1 MSNNINLEVNKM
13 HHTSRNSNVGF
24 PVWGTIVGDLNK
36 QEDLMKLLS
45 TLRKED
51 LKRVRL
57 VSNSKMGKDMRFY
70 SSLHAA
76 VHAAKEGDLILIW
89 EGVYNESVTI
99 NKDDLTLKAL
109 SSVAEHRGVQVTGQ
123 LAISACNVSLE
134 GIEVTGKTTI
144 ATTGGKTV
152 MNNMY
157 LKGNTHITGQ
167 GEIYMEKSQVN
178 NLDIQTLLY
187 ANVYLA
193 NCISTQGHSWAINSL
208 TSTLTIEKC
217 NYISLEHNA
226 GEVMVFG
233 SWFVAPH
240 RDSYVIRSTAEAGKL
255 FVFNS
260 SARSKDAIRG
270 KVNKTGA
277 CDYQFSTFN
286 FNREDSVLTGKE
298 IDPDFYITDYYTK
311 DELDYLL
318 NLKVDQTVFEQ
329 FQADNTGVIDALKEE
344 VNTRIDDEVEEL
356 NETIRTLEEKVD
368 ANQSASD
375 QRISDLDEKVESYK
389 EATDQSIADLD
400 SKVDVNK
407 DATDQNIADLDTK
420 VETYKESTDQ
430 SIADLENKVD
440 ANKDAAEQGLSVLET
455 KVESYKELTD
465 ASITDLGARVDSNK
479 TETDQ
484 SISSLDDKVED
495 YKEEIQTEISDLVVK
510 AKAYKDSNDQ
520 AVANLNDKVDTN
532 REEIDQSVAA
542 LNNKVENY
550 KENINTRIT
559 DFVEKAK
566 IYQQSNDKAVADLD
580 DKVDANKIACDQEM
594 NDFKAETAGN
604 FQNVQAEID
613 SLEARKVPYFD
624 DKRILLDN
632 HRNLLGLR
640 TDGEGV
646 NLAMVSQ
653 WDVAD
658 FGSATLPLNLNASE
672 RPTVQLAGQSGDDAE
687 KIAFLKDVDAVQE
700 VVEEMKEIAANLV
713 HIEFEQVDELPVEGR
728 SNIIYLVPHQSV
740 NDRIDYYFEY
750 VWLESTA
757 KYASIGTTEIDLSGY
772 YTKEES
778 DILFSELNI
787 NIDEAIQDLSDNK
800 QDKLIAGDNILI
812 DGRKISAIDTIYDDS
827 EVKGSIA
834 ALKEEVDKKADASD
848 VYTKEDVDGKID
860 DVVAGQVDM
869 SLYYKKT
876 ETDELLDEKQAQ
888 LTAGANIKIDENN
901 QISAIDTV
909 YDDSEVKGLIAA
921 LEEEVDKKAD
931 ADTVYTK
938 EDVDGKIDDVV
949 AGQVDMSLYYKKTET
964 DELLDEK
971 QAQLTAG
978 ANIKIDENNQI
989 SAIDTVY
996 DDSEVKGLIAAL
1008 EEEVDKK
1015 ADADTV
1021 YTKEDVDG
1029 KIDDVVA
1036 GQVDMSLYYKK
1047 TETDEL
1053 LDEKQAQL
1061 TAGDNIEIDDDNKIS
1076 AVDTIYD
1083 DTAICEQLEE
1093 VEKETERLQ
1102 EDLESIEE
1110 TLKLKADKES
1120 VYTKTEIDEEL
1131 DTKQNKLVEGHNISL
1146 VQNGDGTVTIN
1157 CNEFNSVKIVTELPE
1172 SGKENVLYL
1181 LIQDGEDTTTIFEK
1195 YVWEEGVW
1203 VSQGDVA
1210 ADVDLDSYYTK
1221 TETDLLLEEKANVGQ
1236 LSNYLGKTE
1245 NAASATK
1252 LVTARTLW
1260 GRSFNGEA
1268 NVNGA
1273 LEEVTTISASGNI
1286 TTSAKFVGNLQGNA
1300 DTATSAT
1307 NATNATNATTAA
1319 SAAKLTTARA
1329 INGVNFNGEGAI
1341 TVPLKF
1347 PSTGITTL
1355 TSLNSVN
1362 IAANYDLRFTASA
1375 NQTLSFAAGTDGAE
1389 CIISIKNSAAATI
1402 TITFPATN
1410 VQTDETSMTIAA
1422 GEIGEISVRYLFDK
1436 FVIKVI

>member
-978 ANIKIDENNQI
+978 
-989 SAIDTVY
+989 
-996 DDSEVKGLIAAL
+996 
-1008 EEEVDKK
+1008 
-1015 ADADTV
+1015 
-1021 YTKEDVDG
+1021 
-1029 KIDDVVA
+1029 
-1036 GQVDMSLYYKK
+1036 
-1047 TETDEL
+1047 
-1053 LDEKQAQL
+1053 
-1061 TAGDNIEIDDDNKIS
+1061 DNIEIDDDNKIS

>member
-827 EVKGSIA
+827 EVKG
-834 ALKEEVDKKADASD
+834 
-848 VYTKEDVDGKID
+848 
-860 DVVAGQVDM
+860 
-869 SLYYKKT
+869 
-876 ETDELLDEKQAQ
+876 
-888 LTAGANIKIDENN
+888 
-901 QISAIDTV
+901 
-909 YDDSEVKGLIAA
+909 LIAA

>member
-559 DFVEKAK
+559 NFVEKAK

-827 EVKGSIA
+827 EVKGLIA
-834 ALKEEVDKKADASD
+834 ALEEEVDKKADAD
-848 VYTKEDVDGKID
+848 TVYTKEDVDGKID
-860 DVVAGQVDM
+860 DVIAGQVDM

-938 EDVDGKIDDVV
+938 EDVDGKIDDV
-949 AGQVDMSLYYKKTET
+949 
-964 DELLDEK
+964 
-971 QAQLTAG
+971 
-978 ANIKIDENNQI
+978 I
-989 SAIDTVY
+989 
-996 DDSEVKGLIAAL
+996 
-1008 EEEVDKK
+1008 
-1015 ADADTV
+1015 
-1021 YTKEDVDG
+1021 
-1029 KIDDVVA
+1029 A